1 MMLIQLSHL
10 SSHLVARQPS
20 YLRESPFRY
29 PRGVDVTAI
38 RQLDVTAIRQLD
50 VTVTRGLVRD
60 GKRHSGCPWRVGV
73 SRQRERFRTL
83 GQDVELGEFCGHN
96 RHANTTYFVSRRCAP
111 HRVRA
116 NTWRF
121 GCTDEDN
128 ASFAHTHPA
137 ASHIR

>member
-20 YLRESPFRY
+20 YLRESPLSY
-29 PRGVDVTAI
+29 PRGVDVTAIRQLDVTAI

-96 RHANTTYFVSRRCAP
+96 RHA
-111 HRVRA
+111 
-116 NTWRF
+116 
-121 GCTDEDN
+121 
-128 ASFAHTHPA
+128 
-137 ASHIR
+137 